1 MRFGSRNAWS
11 FGLVV
16 LSFAMTAV
24 LYSRLPDSIPVH
36 WDASGQADGFASK
49 PWGPFTLPFT
59 MTGAYLLLIL
69 LPWISPKGFRI
80 DPFRRTYEIVQ
91 VAILAFLLLITVV
104 GLLAAMGLE
113 AAMDRVLPVGT
124 GLLLMVMGNFMGKVT
139 KNFFFGIRTPWTLAS
154 DEVWLRTHR
163 LGGKLFV
170 LAGIVL
176 LLSGLVGWAGAVLL
190 PTIIVAGGVP
200 AIYSF
205 LVYRRLEGIG
215 KDASHQ

>member
-24 LYSRLPDSIPVH
+24 LYSRLPDSMPVH
-36 WDASGQADGFASK
+36 WDANGQANGFASK
-49 PWGPFTLPFT
+49 PWGPFILPCT
-59 MTGAYLLLIL
+59 MAGAYLLFLL
-69 LPWISPKGFRI
+69 LPWISPKGFGI
-80 DPFRRTYEIVQ
+80 DPFRRTYETVQ
-91 VAILAFLLLITVV
+91 VAILAFFFLITVV
-104 GLLAAMGLE
+104 GLLAAMGMQTS
-113 AAMDRVLPVGT
+113 MDRVLPVGT
-124 GLLLMVMGNFMGKVT
+124 GLLLVVMGNFMGKVT
-139 KNFFFGIRTPWTLAS
+139 KNFFFGIRTPWTLAN

-176 LLSGLVGWAGAVLL
+176 LVSGLAGWAGATLL
-190 PTIIVAGGVP
+190 PTILVAAGVP

-205 LVYRRLEGIG
+205 LVYRRLE
-215 KDASHQ
+215 KMTNQ

>member
-1 MRFGSRNAWS
+1 MRVGSRNAWS

-16 LSFAMTAV
+16 LSFALTGV
-24 LYSRLPDSIPVH
+24 LYSRLPDAVPVH

-49 PWGPFTLPFT
+49 PWGPFALPLT
-59 MTGAYLLLIL
+59 MAGTYLVLLL

-91 VAILAFLLLITVV
+91 VSILGFLFLLTGVS
-104 GLLAAMGLE
+104 LLAAMGLE
-113 AAMDRVLPVGT
+113 ASMDRVLPAGA
-124 GLLLMVMGNFMGKVT
+124 GLLIIVMGNFMGKVR

-170 LAGIVL
+170 LAGVVL
-176 LLSGLVGWAGAVLL
+176 LLSGLAGRAEATLL
-190 PTIIVAGGVP
+190 PSVIVAGVIP

-205 LVYRRLEGIG
+205 VIYRRLEGVG
-215 KDASHQ
+215 KDASNQ